1 MQRAI
6 YKHLHTQGHSKE
18 NISQDNQSLPMYPL
32 APSKKRLFYS
42 LYPSRLS
49 VNCMMFGFTVIKK
62 FKQEIIKNFTF
73 VYMCKLQT
81 PYLKL
86 SKVSLKLILQ
96 LEAG

>member
-1 MQRAI
+1 
-6 YKHLHTQGHSKE
+6 
-18 NISQDNQSLPMYPL
+18 
-32 APSKKRLFYS
+32 
-42 LYPSRLS
+42 
-49 VNCMMFGFTVIKK
+49 MFGFTVIKK

-73 VYMCKLQT
+73 VYICKLQT